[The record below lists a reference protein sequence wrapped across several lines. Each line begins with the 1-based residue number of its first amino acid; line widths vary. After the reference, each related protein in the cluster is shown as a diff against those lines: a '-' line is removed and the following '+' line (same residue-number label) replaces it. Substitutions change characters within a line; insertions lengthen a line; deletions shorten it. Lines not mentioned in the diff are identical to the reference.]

1 MSRRALQIDWSN
13 GYAVAFVS
21 AAAAVAAARHGL
33 FVVLLGAVADVVEVV
48 GEPVVAAGVSV
59 LAELALLD
67 D

>member
-1 MSRRALQIDWSN
+1 MSRRALQVDWSN

-33 FVVLLGAVADVVEVV
+33 FVVLLGAVADVAVV